1 MKNKSRASLGKKSG
15 LAFFVKKKYI
25 LTGLFGLLVTC
36 GGLFWQ
42 YAVYEGSD
50 PVRKTA
56 TVISNADWADPAEKL
71 VALTFDDG
79 PHPVYTEEILDVL
92 DQAGIKASFFMMG
105 KEAELYPDV
114 VKKVSD
120 AGHLIGN
127 HTYTHANVCQISADE
142 TTEEITKTNDILEGL
157 TGKRPQFFRP
167 PFGCKNET
175 LEKQTGMF
183 WIFWDV
189 DTLDW
194 QSQNPENILDIVR
207 KNVQDGSII
216 LMHDSYDSS
225 VRAALAITDE
235 LTEKGYDFVTADQLL
250 DP

>member
-1 MKNKSRASLGKKSG
+1 M
-15 LAFFVKKKYI
+15 
-25 LTGLFGLLVTC
+25 
-36 GGLFWQ
+36 Q
-42 YAVYEGSD
+42 
-50 PVRKTA
+50 KTA
-56 TVISNADWADPAEKL
+56 TVISNADWADPEEKL

-105 KEAELYPDV
+105 KEAELYPNV

-194 QSQNPENILDIVR
+194 SLQNAEQVYCKVV
-207 KNVQDGSII
+207 KNVGENDII
-216 LMHDSYDSS
+216 LMHDAYPSTVEA
-225 VRAALAITDE
+225 VRELIPALQE
-235 LTEKGYDFVTADQLL
+235 MGYSFVTVDRLVE
-250 DP
+250 P

>member
-1 MKNKSRASLGKKSG
+1 MKIHK
-15 LAFFVKKKYI
+15 F
-25 LTGLFGLLVTC
+25 
-36 GGLFWQ
+36 LFWII
-42 YAVYEGSD
+42 
-50 PVRKTA
+50 PVFLCIFLLFCHFYTTTENSLNQTA
-56 TVISNADWADPAEKL
+56 GRTSVTKEEAPR

-79 PHPVYTEEILDVL
+79 PNAKYTPLLLEGLRKRNIHATFFLLGENIPENEELLLQMQKD
-92 DQAGIKASFFMMG
+92 
-105 KEAELYPDV
+105 
-114 VKKVSD
+114 
-120 AGHLIGN
+120 GHLIGC
-127 HTYTHANVCQISADE
+127 HTWSHVQLDKISPSSANR
-142 TTEEITKTNDILEGL
+142 EILKTNSLIYHI
-157 TGKRPQFFRP
+157 TGTYPTCLRP
-167 PFGCKNET
+167 PYGAWKKD
-175 LEKQTGMF
+175 LELPVTMLPV
-183 WIFWDV
+183 FWDV

>member
-1 MKNKSRASLGKKSG
+1 MNIHR
-15 LAFFVKKKYI
+15 F
-25 LTGLFGLLVTC
+25 
-36 GGLFWQ
+36 LFWII
-42 YAVYEGSD
+42 
-50 PVRKTA
+50 PVFLCIFLLFCHFYTTTENSLNQTA
-56 TVISNADWADPAEKL
+56 GRTSVTKVEAPR

-79 PHPVYTEEILDVL
+79 PNAKYTPLLLEGLRKRNIHATFFLLGENIL
-92 DQAGIKASFFMMG
+92 KN
-105 KEAELYPDV
+105 KELLLRMQKD
-114 VKKVSD
+114 
-120 AGHLIGN
+120 GHLIGC
-127 HTYTHANVCQISADE
+127 HTWSHVQLDKISPSRASR
-142 TTEEITKTNDILEGL
+142 EILKTNSLIYHI
-157 TGKRPQFFRP
+157 TGTYPTCLRP
-167 PFGCKNET
+167 PYGAWKKD
-175 LEKQTGMF
+175 LELPVTMLPV
-183 WIFWDV
+183 FWDV

>member
-15 LAFFVKKKYI
+15 LAFFMKKKYI
-25 LTGLFGLLVTC
+25 LMGLWVLFVMC

-50 PVRKTA
+50 PVQKTA
-56 TVISNADWADPAEKL
+56 AVISNADQTDPEEKL

-79 PHPVYTEEILDVL
+79 PHPVYTEEILAVLAEEDV
-92 DQAGIKASFFMMG
+92 QASFFMMG
-105 KEAELYPDV
+105 KEAELYPEI

-127 HTYTHANVCQISADE
+127 HTYTHVNVCQISAEE
-142 TTEEITKTNDILEGL
+142 TIEEMTRTNDILEGL

-167 PFGCKNET
+167 PYGCKNET

-194 QSQNPENILDIVR
+194 SLQNTGQIYRLVV
-207 KNVQDGSII
+207 KNVGENDII
-216 LMHDSYDSS
+216 LMHDAYPSTVEA
-225 VRAALAITDE
+225 VRELIPALQE
-235 LTEKGYDFVTADQLL
+235 MGYTFVTVDRLVE
-250 DP
+250 P

>member
-1 MKNKSRASLGKKSG
+1 MKIHR
-15 LAFFVKKKYI
+15 F
-25 LTGLFGLLVTC
+25 
-36 GGLFWQ
+36 LFWII
-42 YAVYEGSD
+42 
-50 PVRKTA
+50 PVFLCIFLLFCHFYTTTENSLNQTA
-56 TVISNADWADPAEKL
+56 GRTSVTKVEAPR

-79 PHPVYTEEILDVL
+79 PNAKYTPLLLEGLRKRNIHATFFLLGENIL
-92 DQAGIKASFFMMG
+92 KN
-105 KEAELYPDV
+105 KELLLRMQKD
-114 VKKVSD
+114 
-120 AGHLIGN
+120 GHLIGC
-127 HTYTHANVCQISADE
+127 HTWSHVQLDKISPSRASRD
-142 TTEEITKTNDILEGL
+142 ILKTNSLIYHI
-157 TGKRPQFFRP
+157 TGTYPTCLRP
-167 PFGCKNET
+167 PYGAWKKD
-175 LEKQTGMF
+175 LELPVTMLPV
-183 WIFWDV
+183 FWDV

>member
-1 MKNKSRASLGKKSG
+1 MKIHR
-15 LAFFVKKKYI
+15 F
-25 LTGLFGLLVTC
+25 
-36 GGLFWQ
+36 LFWII
-42 YAVYEGSD
+42 
-50 PVRKTA
+50 PVFLCIFLLFCHFYTTTENSLNQTA
-56 TVISNADWADPAEKL
+56 GRTFVTKVEAPR

-79 PHPVYTEEILDVL
+79 PNAKYTPLLLEGLRKRNIHATFFLLGENIL
-92 DQAGIKASFFMMG
+92 KN
-105 KEAELYPDV
+105 KELLLRMQKD
-114 VKKVSD
+114 
-120 AGHLIGN
+120 GHLIGC
-127 HTYTHANVCQISADE
+127 HTWSHVQLDKISPSRASR
-142 TTEEITKTNDILEGL
+142 EILKTNSLIYHI
-157 TGKRPQFFRP
+157 TGTYPTCLRP
-167 PFGCKNET
+167 PYGAWKKD
-175 LEKQTGMF
+175 LELPVTMLPV
-183 WIFWDV
+183 FWDV